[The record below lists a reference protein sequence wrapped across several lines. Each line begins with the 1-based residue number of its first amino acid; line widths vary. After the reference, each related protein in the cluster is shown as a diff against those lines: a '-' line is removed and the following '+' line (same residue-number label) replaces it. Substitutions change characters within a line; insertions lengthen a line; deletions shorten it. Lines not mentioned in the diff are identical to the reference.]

1 MNNIKNKLDKVC
13 SRYRA
18 VAADAI
24 FLDDIIVVP
33 VKGGALHL
41 VFDKD
46 CNILGI
52 DNINNPDYY
61 KPWKDYFIDKYSPN
75 KKDEEDDMFL
85 DLMSDSF
92 TSYSLGMIQNISNKT
107 YFSTKNCFFK
117 GKLIDDK
124 YLEELLSY
132 FAFLGE
138 EIKFYSQVNFW
149 MQKMGYEVPNIPTYI
164 GSIMDELD
172 HYIDYCINLNKRP
185 FECDFISSI
194 GQSNLSINPNIII
207 NLFNQVLREK
217 GYEIDYEKNCLKRI
231 EKEDKND
238 IDISD
243 ISMRLIK
250 LMK

>member
-13 SRYRA
+13 SRYKA

-52 DNINNPDYY
+52 DNINNQKYY
-61 KPWKDYFIDKYSPN
+61 KSRNDYFIDKYSPN
-75 KKDEEDDMFL
+75 KDEGEEVL
-85 DLMSDSF
+85 PDLMSDSF
-92 TSYSLGMIQNISNKT
+92 TSYSLSMIQNIYNKT
-107 YFSTKNCFFK
+107 FFSTKNCFFK

-132 FAFLGE
+132 FSFLGE

-149 MQKMGYEVPNIPTYI
+149 MQKMGYDVPNIPTYI

-194 GQSNLSINPNIII
+194 GQSNLSINPNIIN

>member
-24 FLDDIIVVP
+24 YFDDIIVVP

-61 KPWKDYFIDKYSPN
+61 KPKKDYFIDKYSPN
-75 KKDEEDDMFL
+75 KKDEEDDMCL
-85 DLMSDSF
+85 DLMGDSF
-92 TSYSLGMIQNISNKT
+92 TSYSLSMIQNISNKT

-132 FAFLGE
+132 FSFLGE

-149 MQKMGYEVPNIPTYI
+149 MQKMGYDVPSIPTYI
-164 GSIMDELD
+164 CSIMDELD
-172 HYIDYCINLNKRP
+172 HYIDYCIGLNKRP

-194 GQSNLSINPNIII
+194 GQSNLSINPIII
-207 NLFNQVLREK
+207 SNLFNQILREK
-217 GYEIDYEKNCLKRI
+217 GYEIDYENNCLKRI
-231 EKEDKND
+231 EKEND
-238 IDISD
+238 MDISET
-243 ISMRLIK
+243 SMKLIK
-250 LMK
+250 MMD